1 MTPTIPEKLLAL
13 KKREPIRAL
22 TSAFKA
28 AFPKGELYL
37 VGGTVRDALMG
48 RDDNKDWDLVVRLVK
63 PDALEKF
70 LKKLGRVD
78 LVGKRFGVW
87 KFLPAAPLPT
97 LSPSGAREAIID
109 IALPAEASPRQTA
122 IDIALPRTEHSFN
135 SGGYRDVAIDSDPEL
150 PIEKDLAR
158 RDFTVNAMALRLTP
172 KPMLID
178 PFDGQK
184 DLRAKII
191 RTVGEAGERFRED
204 YSRMLRGL
212 RFACQLGFAIE
223 PHTMGAIRVFMPRI
237 NDYQHTPLGNMRVVA
252 TEIIAREL
260 AKALVSDPVR
270 AYDLWHESGA
280 TEALM
285 PELLAMRGC
294 KQPVNFHSEGDVW
307 THTRLALSKIGD
319 DGFKKLFGA
328 EKPTATVYFGTLFHD
343 IGKPATMQTPEE
355 HGTDRVRYTNH
366 DRVGAEMTEAIAKR
380 LTLSAAEGF
389 DIDTE
394 KLAWIVRNHLFVLN
408 GHIDEIRPNTLEKYF
423 FNPNLPGRE
432 LLMVMYCDGMAAVPE
447 GGLKPD
453 HLKNLVRLMER
464 IDELAALGAGKKLP
478 PPILNGGEIM
488 KILKIEPGPKVGE
501 IITALREEQLQ
512 GKVKTRKEAERF
524 IKNI

>member
-1 MTPTIPEKLLAL
+1 MTSAIPEKLLAL

-87 KFLPAAPLPT
+87 KFLPEIQ
-97 LSPSGAREAIID
+97 SREETSSSLEI
-109 IALPAEASPRQTA
+109 ESRERTA
-122 IDIALPRTEHSFN
+122 IDIALPRTEQSFN
-135 SGGYRDVAIDSDPEL
+135 SGGYRDVSVDSDPEL

-212 RFACQLGFAIE
+212 RFACQLGFNIE
-223 PHTMGAIRVFMPRI
+223 PHTMGAIRVFMPHV
-237 NDYQHTPLGNMRVVA
+237 NDYRSTPLGNMRVVA

-260 AKALVSDPVR
+260 TKAITYDPIR
-270 AYDLWHESGA
+270 AFDLWFESGA

-294 KQPVNFHSEGDVW
+294 KQLVNFHSEGDVW
-307 THTRLALSKIGD
+307 THTRLALSRIGD

-328 EKPTATVYFGTLFHD
+328 EKPSATVYFGTLFHD
-343 IGKPATMQTPEE
+343 IGKPSTMQTPEE

-447 GGLKPD
+447 GGIGPD

-464 IDELAALGAGKKLP
+464 IDELANLGAGKKLP

-488 KILKIEPGPKVGE
+488 KILKIKPGPKVGE

-512 GKVKTRKEAERF
+512 GKVKTQKEAERF

>member
-1 MTPTIPEKLLAL
+1 MTPEIPEKLLAL
-13 KKREPIRAL
+13 KKREPIKAL
-22 TSAFKA
+22 VSAFHA

-37 VGGTVRDALMG
+37 VGGTVRDALLG

-87 KFLPAAPLPT
+87 KFLPEVQPRGETASDPEVEP
-97 LSPSGAREAIID
+97 RE
-109 IALPAEASPRQTA
+109 RTA

-135 SGGYRDVAIDSDPEL
+135 SGGYRDVSVDSDPEL

-172 KPMLID
+172 KPALID

-191 RTVGEAGERFRED
+191 RTVGEPGERFRED

-212 RFACQLGFAIE
+212 RFACQLGFNIE
-223 PHTMGAIRVFMPRI
+223 PHTMGAIRVFMPHV

-260 AKALVSDPVR
+260 TKALVNDPVR
-270 AYDLWHESGA
+270 AYDLWFESGA
-280 TEALM
+280 TETLM

-319 DGFKKLFGA
+319 DGFKKLFGR
-328 EKPTATVYFGTLFHD
+328 
-343 IGKPATMQTPEE
+343 GKPPA
-355 HGTDRVRYTNH
+355 
-366 DRVGAEMTEAIAKR
+366 
-380 LTLSAAEGF
+380 
-389 DIDTE
+389 
-394 KLAWIVRNHLFVLN
+394 
-408 GHIDEIRPNTLEKYF
+408 
-423 FNPNLPGRE
+423 
-432 LLMVMYCDGMAAVPE
+432 
-447 GGLKPD
+447 
-453 HLKNLVRLMER
+453 
-464 IDELAALGAGKKLP
+464 
-478 PPILNGGEIM
+478 
-488 KILKIEPGPKVGE
+488 
-501 IITALREEQLQ
+501 
-512 GKVKTRKEAERF
+512 
-524 IKNI
+524 

>member
-1 MTPTIPEKLLAL
+1 MIPKIPEKLQTL
-13 KKREPIRAL
+13 KKRGPIKAL
-22 TSAFKA
+22 ISSFHA

-63 PDALEKF
+63 PEALEKF

-87 KFLPAAPLPT
+87 KFLPNDNPRPT
-97 LSPSGAREAIID
+97 LSRTRAKGANIEAD
-109 IALPAEASPRQTA
+109 ARQ

-135 SGGYRDVAIDSDPEL
+135 SGGYRDVSIDSDPEL

-172 KPMLID
+172 KPCLID
-178 PFDGQK
+178 PFGGQK
-184 DLRAKII
+184 DLHTKTI

-212 RFACQLGFAIE
+212 RFACQLGFEIE
-223 PHTMGAIRVFMPRI
+223 PHTMGATRVFMPHV
-237 NDYQHTPLGNMRVVA
+237 NDYHSTPLGNMRVVA

-260 AKALVSDPVR
+260 TKALVNDPAR
-270 AYDLWHESGA
+270 AFDLWFESGA

-319 DGFKKLFGA
+319 DGFKKLFGRD
-328 EKPTATVYFGTLFHD
+328 KPSATVYFGTLFHD
-343 IGKPATMQTPEE
+343 IGKPSTMQTPEE
-355 HGTDRVRYTNH
+355 HGIDRVRYTNH

-408 GHIDEIRPNTLEKYF
+408 GHIDEIRPSTLEKYF

-447 GGLKPD
+447 GGIKPE
-453 HLKNLVRLMER
+453 HLESLTRLMER
-464 IDELAALGAGKKLP
+464 IDELAGLGAGKKLP
-478 PPILNGGEIM
+478 PPILNGGQIM
-488 KILKIEPGPKVGE
+488 KLLKLEPGPRVGAS
-501 IITALREEQLQ
+501 IAALREAQLD
-512 GKVKTRKEAERF
+512 GKVRTRKQAERF
-524 IKNI
+524 IRSF

>member
-1 MTPTIPEKLLAL
+1 MNQTLPPKLLAL
-13 KKREPIRAL
+13 KNRREIKPLI
-22 TSAFKA
+22 SAFKA

-87 KFLPAAPLPT
+87 KFVQNTPTSPNPL
-97 LSPSGAREAIID
+97 LEKERGKIM
-109 IALPAEASPRQTA
+109 A

-135 SGGYRDVAIDSDPEL
+135 SGGYRDVSIDSDPEL

-172 KPMLID
+172 KPCLID

-184 DLRAKII
+184 DLRAKTI
-191 RTVGEAGERFRED
+191 RTVGEPSERFRED

-212 RFACQLGFAIE
+212 RFACQLGFNIE
-223 PHTMGAIRVFMPRI
+223 AHTMGAIRVFMPHV
-237 NDYQHTPLGNMRVVA
+237 NDYHSTPLGNMRVVA

-260 AKALVSDPVR
+260 TKALTRDPVR
-270 AYDLWHESGA
+270 AFDLWFESGA
-280 TEALM
+280 TEVLM
-285 PELLAMRGC
+285 PELLPMRGC

-307 THTRLALSKIGD
+307 THTRLALSRVND
-319 DGFKKLFGA
+319 DGFKKIFNS
-328 EKPTATVYFGTLFHD
+328 EKPDAMVYFGTLFHD
-343 IGKPATMQTPEE
+343 IGKPSTMQTPEE

-394 KLAWIVRNHLFVLN
+394 KLAWLVRNHLFVLN
-408 GHIDEIRPNTLEKYF
+408 GQIDAIRPNTLEKYF
-423 FNPNLPGRE
+423 FNPNLPGRD

-447 GGLKPD
+447 GGIGPD
-453 HLKNLVRLMER
+453 HLKSLVRLMER
-464 IDELAALGAGKKLP
+464 LDELASLGAGRRLP
-478 PPILNGGEIM
+478 PPIINGGQIM
-488 KILKIEPGPKVGE
+488 KLLKIEAGPRVGM
-501 IITALREEQLQ
+501 IIAALREEQLQ

-524 IKNI
+524 IRMSNV